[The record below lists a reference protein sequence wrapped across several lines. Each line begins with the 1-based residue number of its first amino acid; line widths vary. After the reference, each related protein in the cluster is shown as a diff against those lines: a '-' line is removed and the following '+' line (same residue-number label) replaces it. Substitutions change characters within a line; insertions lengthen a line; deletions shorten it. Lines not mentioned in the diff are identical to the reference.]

1 MKHVFR
7 LTIAAALLLAAGA
20 ALAAN
25 DTPAGTW
32 KQIDDVSG
40 KAKSIIEITE
50 SNGQLQ
56 AKVVKV
62 MNLSPEEI
70 ARDGQH
76 PICRKCDGE
85 RKDKPIEGMTIMWG
99 VSKDDDVWDGGK
111 ILDPK
116 SGKIYKVKLKLA
128 DGGRKLD
135 VHGYIGFA
143 LLGRSQVWE
152 RQE

>member
-7 LTIAAALLLAAGA
+7 LTFAAALLLSAGA
-20 ALAAN
+20 AIAAN
-25 DTPAGTW
+25 DTPVGTW

-50 SNGQLQ
+50 SNGHLQ

-70 ARDGQH
+70 SRDGEH

-99 VSKDDDVWDGGK
+99 VSKDDEVWDGGK

-116 SGKIYKVKLKLA
+116 NGKVYKVKLTLA
-128 DGGRKLD
+128 DGGQKLD